1 MPMLAITRA
10 ALLMFSLSLYAGAQ
24 SRTLA
29 LYAGGANGLNA
40 SAIQAAQ
47 IELQRILLP
56 TGFEMVWKDLQL
68 RKSSEQFDQV
78 VVLTFDGTCS
88 AAGTP
93 SASRRAGKRQDVGLA
108 DSSVSNGQVLPFFRV
123 DCEYL
128 AQMLD
133 SALRS
138 MNEGER
144 DVVFGRA
151 LARIMAHEIYHITG
165 QTKEHQER
173 GVAKA
178 SFSVH
183 DLTTSRFDFDAWSLA
198 QIRTHR
204 SFAD

>member
-1 MPMLAITRA
+1 MWAITRA
-10 ALLMFSLSLYAGAQ
+10 ALLMVSLSLYAGAQ

-29 LYAGGANGLNA
+29 LYAGEAGGLNA

-47 IELQRILLP
+47 LELQRILRP

-68 RKSSEQFDQV
+68 RKSNEQFDQV
-78 VVLTFDGTCS
+78 VVLRFEGKCS
-88 AAGTP
+88 AAGAAVDSHRP
-93 SASRRAGKRQDVGLA
+93 GRRESVGLA

-138 MNEGER
+138 MNERDR

-178 SFSVH
+178 SFSEH